1 MDLKDVY
8 ELLDKFDGSACCEM
22 ELNLNGMQLNLK
34 KYSSIAVP
42 SGLNNASGLNNV
54 VAGNTQ
60 TVVSGNIQAGLQ
72 GAGTQIQAEQGAVTQ
87 TQAEQVTDNE
97 SAGDAVEIKAP
108 LVEIKAPL
116 VGTFYQAPGPDEQP
130 YVKVGQQVKKGD
142 VVGIIEAM
150 KLMNEVVAP
159 QDGVILSID
168 ATDGNM
174 VQYGQVLFTMK

>member
-34 KYSSIAVP
+34 KYSSIAAP
-42 SGLNNASGLNNV
+42 SGLNNV

-60 TVVSGNIQAGLQ
+60 T
-72 GAGTQIQAEQGAVTQ
+72 
-87 TQAEQVTDNE
+87 QAEQVTDNA
-97 SAGDAVEIKAP
+97 SAGDA
-108 LVEIKAPL
+108 VEIKAPL
-116 VGTFYQAPGPDEQP
+116 VGTFYQAPGPDDQP

-168 ATDGNM
+168 STDGNM

>member
-42 SGLNNASGLNNV
+42 SGLNNASGLNYV
-54 VAGNTQ
+54 AAGNTQ

-72 GAGTQIQAEQGAVTQ
+72 GAGTQIQAEQSAVTQ
-87 TQAEQVTDNE
+87 TQAEQVTDNASYGE
-97 SAGDAVEIKAP
+97 T
-108 LVEIKAPL
+108 VEIKAPL
-116 VGTFYQAPGPDEQP
+116 VGTFYQAPGPDDQP
-130 YVKVGQQVKKGD
+130 YVKVGKQVKKGD

>member
-60 TVVSGNIQAGLQ
+60 T
-72 GAGTQIQAEQGAVTQ
+72 
-87 TQAEQVTDNE
+87 QAEQVTDNA
-97 SAGDAVEIKAP
+97 SAGDAIQ
-108 LVEIKAPL
+108 IKAPL

-174 VQYGQVLFTMK
+174 VQYGQVIFTMK

>member
-8 ELLDKFDGSACCEM
+8 ELLDKFDASACCEM
-22 ELNLNGMQLNLK
+22 VLNLNGTQLSLK

-60 TVVSGNIQAGLQ
+60 T
-72 GAGTQIQAEQGAVTQ
+72 
-87 TQAEQVTDNE
+87 QAEQVTDNE
-97 SAGDAVEIKAP
+97 SAGDA
-108 LVEIKAPL
+108 VEIKAPL

-174 VQYGQVLFTMK
+174 VQYGQVIFTMK

>member
-34 KYSSIAVP
+34 KYSNIAVP

-54 VAGNTQ
+54 VAGN
-60 TVVSGNIQAGLQ
+60 
-72 GAGTQIQAEQGAVTQ
+72 TQ

-159 QDGVILSID
+159 QDGIILSID

-174 VQYGQVLFTMK
+174 VQYGQVIFTMK

>member
-34 KYSSIAVP
+34 KYSSIAAP
-42 SGLNNASGLNNV
+42 SGLNNV

-60 TVVSGNIQAGLQ
+60 TVVSGINQSGLQ
-72 GAGTQIQAEQGAVTQ
+72 AAVTQ
-87 TQAEQVTDNE
+87 TQAEQVTDNASYGE
-97 SAGDAVEIKAP
+97 T
-108 LVEIKAPL
+108 VEIKAPL
-116 VGTFYQAPGPDEQP
+116 VGTFYQAPGPDDQP
-130 YVKVGQQVKKGD
+130 YVKVGKQVKKGD

>member
-1 MDLKDVY
+1 MV
-8 ELLDKFDGSACCEM
+8 
-22 ELNLNGMQLNLK
+22 LNLNGTQLSLK

-42 SGLNNASGLNNV
+42 SGLNNDSGLNNV

-60 TVVSGNIQAGLQ
+60 T
-72 GAGTQIQAEQGAVTQ
+72 
-87 TQAEQVTDNE
+87 QAEQVTDNA
-97 SAGDAVEIKAP
+97 SAGDAIQ
-108 LVEIKAPL
+108 IKAPL

-174 VQYGQVLFTMK
+174 VQYGQVIFTMK

>member
-34 KYSSIAVP
+34 KYSSIATP
-42 SGLNNASGLNNV
+42 SGLNNV
-54 VAGNTQ
+54 VAGN
-60 TVVSGNIQAGLQ
+60 
-72 GAGTQIQAEQGAVTQ
+72 TQ

-97 SAGDAVEIKAP
+97 SAGDDIQ
-108 LVEIKAPL
+108 IKAPL

-150 KLMNEVVAP
+150 KLMNEVVVP

>member
-34 KYSSIAVP
+34 KYSGIAAP
-42 SGLNNASGLNNV
+42 SGLNNV

-60 TVVSGNIQAGLQ
+60 TVVSGTNQSGLQ
-72 GAGTQIQAEQGAVTQ
+72 AAVTQ
-87 TQAEQVTDNE
+87 TQAEQVTDNAYDGE
-97 SAGDAVEIKAP
+97 AVEIKAP
-108 LVEIKAPL
+108 I
-116 VGTFYQAPGPDEQP
+116 VGTFYQAPGPDDQP

>member
-8 ELLDKFDGSACCEM
+8 ELLDKFDASACCEM
-22 ELNLNGMQLNLK
+22 VLNLNGTQLSLK

-42 SGLNNASGLNNV
+42 SGLNNDSGLNNV

-60 TVVSGNIQAGLQ
+60 T
-72 GAGTQIQAEQGAVTQ
+72 
-87 TQAEQVTDNE
+87 QAEQVTDNA
-97 SAGDAVEIKAP
+97 SAGDAIQ
-108 LVEIKAPL
+108 IKAPL

-159 QDGVILSID
+159 QDGIILSID

>member
-22 ELNLNGMQLNLK
+22 ELNLNGTQLSLK

-42 SGLNNASGLNNV
+42 SGLNNDSGLNNV

-60 TVVSGNIQAGLQ
+60 T
-72 GAGTQIQAEQGAVTQ
+72 
-87 TQAEQVTDNE
+87 QAEQVTDNA
-97 SAGDAVEIKAP
+97 SAGDAIQ
-108 LVEIKAPL
+108 IKAPL

-174 VQYGQVLFTMK
+174 VQYGQVIFTMK

>member
-34 KYSSIAVP
+34 KYSSIAAP
-42 SGLNNASGLNNV
+42 SGLNNV

-60 TVVSGNIQAGLQ
+60 TVVSGINQSGLQ
-72 GAGTQIQAEQGAVTQ
+72 AAVTQ
-87 TQAEQVTDNE
+87 TQAEQVTDNASDGE
-97 SAGDAVEIKAP
+97 T
-108 LVEIKAPL
+108 VEIKAPL

-174 VQYGQVLFTMK
+174 VQYGQVIFTMK

>member
-34 KYSSIAVP
+34 KYSSIATP
-42 SGLNNASGLNNV
+42 SGLNNV

-60 TVVSGNIQAGLQ
+60 TVVSGINQSGLQ
-72 GAGTQIQAEQGAVTQ
+72 AAVTQ

-108 LVEIKAPL
+108 LV
-116 VGTFYQAPGPDEQP
+116 GTFYQAPGPDDQP
-130 YVKVGQQVKKGD
+130 YVKVGKQVKKGD

-168 ATDGNM
+168 STDGNM

>member
-8 ELLDKFDGSACCEM
+8 ELLDKFDASACCEM

-34 KYSSIAVP
+34 KYSSIATP
-42 SGLNNASGLNNV
+42 SGLNNV
-54 VAGNTQ
+54 VAGN
-60 TVVSGNIQAGLQ
+60 
-72 GAGTQIQAEQGAVTQ
+72 TQ

-97 SAGDAVEIKAP
+97 SAGDA
-108 LVEIKAPL
+108 VEIKAPL

-174 VQYGQVLFTMK
+174 VQYGQVIFTMK

>member
-42 SGLNNASGLNNV
+42 SGLNNASGLNYV
-54 VAGNTQ
+54 AAGNTQ

-97 SAGDAVEIKAP
+97 SAGDA
-108 LVEIKAPL
+108 VEIKAPL

-168 ATDGNM
+168 STDGNM

>member
-34 KYSSIAVP
+34 KYSSIAAP
-42 SGLNNASGLNNV
+42 SGLNNV

-60 TVVSGNIQAGLQ
+60 T
-72 GAGTQIQAEQGAVTQ
+72 
-87 TQAEQVTDNE
+87 QAEQVTDNA
-97 SAGDAVEIKAP
+97 SAGDA
-108 LVEIKAPL
+108 VEIKAPL

>member
-8 ELLDKFDGSACCEM
+8 ELLDKFDASACCEM
-22 ELNLNGMQLNLK
+22 VLNLNGTQLSLK

-42 SGLNNASGLNNV
+42 SGLNNDSGLNNV

-60 TVVSGNIQAGLQ
+60 T
-72 GAGTQIQAEQGAVTQ
+72 
-87 TQAEQVTDNE
+87 QAEQVTDNASDGE
-97 SAGDAVEIKAP
+97 AVEIKAP
-108 LVEIKAPL
+108 
-116 VGTFYQAPGPDEQP
+116 PDEQP

>member
-22 ELNLNGMQLNLK
+22 ELNLNGMQLSLK
-34 KYSSIAVP
+34 KYSSIASP
-42 SGLNNASGLNNV
+42 SGLNY
-54 VAGNTQ
+54 VAAENTQ
-60 TVVSGNIQAGLQ
+60 TVVSGNIQAG
-72 GAGTQIQAEQGAVTQ
+72 TQ
-87 TQAEQVTDNE
+87 TQAEQVTDNA
-97 SAGDAVEIKAP
+97 SAGDA
-108 LVEIKAPL
+108 VEIKAPL

>member
-8 ELLDKFDGSACCEM
+8 ELLDKFDASACCEM
-22 ELNLNGMQLNLK
+22 ELNLNGTQLSLK

-42 SGLNNASGLNNV
+42 PGLNTDSGLNNV
-54 VAGNTQ
+54 VAGN
-60 TVVSGNIQAGLQ
+60 
-72 GAGTQIQAEQGAVTQ
+72 TQ

-97 SAGDAVEIKAP
+97 SAGDA
-108 LVEIKAPL
+108 VEIKAPL

-168 ATDGNM
+168 STDGNM

>member
-8 ELLDKFDGSACCEM
+8 ELLDKFDASACCEM

-34 KYSSIAVP
+34 KYSSIAAP
-42 SGLNNASGLNNV
+42 SGLNNV

-60 TVVSGNIQAGLQ
+60 TVVSGINQSGLQ
-72 GAGTQIQAEQGAVTQ
+72 TAVTQ
-87 TQAEQVTDNE
+87 TQAEQVTDNASDGE
-97 SAGDAVEIKAP
+97 T
-108 LVEIKAPL
+108 VEIKAPL
-116 VGTFYQAPGPDEQP
+116 VGTFYQAPGPDDQP

>member
-8 ELLDKFDGSACCEM
+8 ELLDKFDASACCEM
-22 ELNLNGMQLNLK
+22 VLNLNGTQLSLK

-60 TVVSGNIQAGLQ
+60 T
-72 GAGTQIQAEQGAVTQ
+72 
-87 TQAEQVTDNE
+87 QAEQVTDNA
-97 SAGDAVEIKAP
+97 SAGDA
-108 LVEIKAPL
+108 VEIKAPL
-116 VGTFYQAPGPDEQP
+116 VGTFYQAPGPDDQP

-168 ATDGNM
+168 VTDGNM

>member
-34 KYSSIAVP
+34 KYSGIAAP
-42 SGLNNASGLNNV
+42 SGLNNV

-87 TQAEQVTDNE
+87 TQAEQVTDNA
-97 SAGDAVEIKAP
+97 SAGDA
-108 LVEIKAPL
+108 VEIKAPL

>member
-42 SGLNNASGLNNV
+42 SGLNNV
-54 VAGNTQ
+54 VAGN
-60 TVVSGNIQAGLQ
+60 
-72 GAGTQIQAEQGAVTQ
+72 TQ
-87 TQAEQVTDNE
+87 TQAEQVTDNA
-97 SAGDAVEIKAP
+97 SAGDA
-108 LVEIKAPL
+108 VEIKAPL

-174 VQYGQVLFTMK
+174 VQ

>member
-8 ELLDKFDGSACCEM
+8 ELLDKFDASACCEM
-22 ELNLNGMQLNLK
+22 VLNLNGTQLSLK

-42 SGLNNASGLNNV
+42 SGLNNDSGLNNV

-60 TVVSGNIQAGLQ
+60 T
-72 GAGTQIQAEQGAVTQ
+72 QAEQG
-87 TQAEQVTDNE
+87 TDNE
-97 SAGDAVEIKAP
+97 SAGDA
-108 LVEIKAPL
+108 VEIKAPL

>member
-42 SGLNNASGLNNV
+42 SGLNNV
-54 VAGNTQ
+54 VAGN
-60 TVVSGNIQAGLQ
+60 
-72 GAGTQIQAEQGAVTQ
+72 TQ

-97 SAGDAVEIKAP
+97 SAGDA
-108 LVEIKAPL
+108 VEIKAPL

>member
-34 KYSSIAVP
+34 KYSNIAVP

-60 TVVSGNIQAGLQ
+60 T
-72 GAGTQIQAEQGAVTQ
+72 
-87 TQAEQVTDNE
+87 QAEQVTDNE
-97 SAGDAVEIKAP
+97 SAGDA
-108 LVEIKAPL
+108 VEIKAPL

-168 ATDGNM
+168 STDGNM

>member
-34 KYSSIAVP
+34 KYSSIAAP
-42 SGLNNASGLNNV
+42 SGLNNV

-60 TVVSGNIQAGLQ
+60 TVVSGINQSGLQ
-72 GAGTQIQAEQGAVTQ
+72 AAVTQ
-87 TQAEQVTDNE
+87 TQAEQVTDNASYGE
-97 SAGDAVEIKAP
+97 T
-108 LVEIKAPL
+108 VEIKAPL
-116 VGTFYQAPGPDEQP
+116 VGKFYQAPGPDDQP

>member
-34 KYSSIAVP
+34 KYSGIAAP
-42 SGLNNASGLNNV
+42 SGLNNV

-60 TVVSGNIQAGLQ
+60 TVVSGTNQSGLQ
-72 GAGTQIQAEQGAVTQ
+72 AAVTQ
-87 TQAEQVTDNE
+87 TQAEQVTDNASDGE
-97 SAGDAVEIKAP
+97 A
-108 LVEIKAPL
+108 VEIKAPL
-116 VGTFYQAPGPDEQP
+116 VGTFYQAPGPDDQP

>member
-34 KYSSIAVP
+34 KYSSIATP
-42 SGLNNASGLNNV
+42 SGLNNV

-60 TVVSGNIQAGLQ
+60 TVVSGINQSGLQ
-72 GAGTQIQAEQGAVTQ
+72 AAVTQ
-87 TQAEQVTDNE
+87 TQAEQVTDNASDGE
-97 SAGDAVEIKAP
+97 T
-108 LVEIKAPL
+108 VEIKAPL
-116 VGTFYQAPGPDEQP
+116 VGTFYQAPGPDDQP

>member
-8 ELLDKFDGSACCEM
+8 ELLDKFEGSACCEM

-34 KYSSIAVP
+34 KYSSIAAP
-42 SGLNNASGLNNV
+42 SGLNNV

-60 TVVSGNIQAGLQ
+60 TVVSGINQSGLQ
-72 GAGTQIQAEQGAVTQ
+72 AAVTQ
-87 TQAEQVTDNE
+87 TQAEQVTDNASDGE
-97 SAGDAVEIKAP
+97 T
-108 LVEIKAPL
+108 VEIKAPL

>member
-34 KYSSIAVP
+34 KYSSIAAP
-42 SGLNNASGLNNV
+42 SGLNNV

-60 TVVSGNIQAGLQ
+60 TVVSGTNQSGLQ
-72 GAGTQIQAEQGAVTQ
+72 AAVTQ
-87 TQAEQVTDNE
+87 TQAEQVTDNASDGE
-97 SAGDAVEIKAP
+97 A
-108 LVEIKAPL
+108 VEIKAPL

>member
-8 ELLDKFDGSACCEM
+8 ELLDKFDASACCEM
-22 ELNLNGMQLNLK
+22 VLNLNGTQLSLK

-60 TVVSGNIQAGLQ
+60 T
-72 GAGTQIQAEQGAVTQ
+72 
-87 TQAEQVTDNE
+87 QAEQVTDNE
-97 SAGDAVEIKAP
+97 SAGDA
-108 LVEIKAPL
+108 VEIKAPL

-130 YVKVGQQVKKGD
+130 YVKVGQQVKNGD

>member
-42 SGLNNASGLNNV
+42 SGLNNASGLNYV
-54 VAGNTQ
+54 AAGNTQ

-97 SAGDAVEIKAP
+97 SAGDA
-108 LVEIKAPL
+108 VEIKAPL

>member
-1 MDLKDVY
+1 
-8 ELLDKFDGSACCEM
+8 M

-34 KYSSIAVP
+34 KYSSIAAP
-42 SGLNNASGLNNV
+42 SGLNNV

-60 TVVSGNIQAGLQ
+60 T
-72 GAGTQIQAEQGAVTQ
+72 
-87 TQAEQVTDNE
+87 QAEQVTDNA
-97 SAGDAVEIKAP
+97 SAGDAAEIKAS
-108 LVEIKAPL
+108 L

-168 ATDGNM
+168 STDGNM

>member
-22 ELNLNGMQLNLK
+22 ELNLNGMQLSLK

-60 TVVSGNIQAGLQ
+60 T
-72 GAGTQIQAEQGAVTQ
+72 
-87 TQAEQVTDNE
+87 QAEQVTDNA
-97 SAGDAVEIKAP
+97 SAGDAIQ
-108 LVEIKAPL
+108 IKAPL

-174 VQYGQVLFTMK
+174 VQYGQVIFTMK

>member
-42 SGLNNASGLNNV
+42 SGLNNDSGLNNV

-60 TVVSGNIQAGLQ
+60 T
-72 GAGTQIQAEQGAVTQ
+72 
-87 TQAEQVTDNE
+87 QAEQVTDNA
-97 SAGDAVEIKAP
+97 SAGDAIQ
-108 LVEIKAPL
+108 IKAPL

>member
-34 KYSSIAVP
+34 KYSSIAAP
-42 SGLNNASGLNNV
+42 SGLNNVA
-54 VAGNTQ
+54 AGNTQ

-72 GAGTQIQAEQGAVTQ
+72 GAGTQ

-97 SAGDAVEIKAP
+97 SAGDAIQ
-108 LVEIKAPL
+108 IKAPL

>member
-8 ELLDKFDGSACCEM
+8 ELMDKFDGSACCEM
-22 ELNLNGMQLNLK
+22 ELNLNGTQLSLK

-87 TQAEQVTDNE
+87 TQAEQVTDNA
-97 SAGDAVEIKAP
+97 SAGDA
-108 LVEIKAPL
+108 VEIKAPL

>member
-22 ELNLNGMQLNLK
+22 ELNLNGMQLSLK
-34 KYSSIAVP
+34 KYSSIDVP
-42 SGLNNASGLNNV
+42 SGLNNASGLNY
-54 VAGNTQ
+54 VAAGSTQ

-72 GAGTQIQAEQGAVTQ
+72 GAGTQIQDEQGAATQ
-87 TQAEQVTDNE
+87 TQAEQVTDNA
-97 SAGDAVEIKAP
+97 SAGDAIQ
-108 LVEIKAPL
+108 IKAPL

-159 QDGVILSID
+159 QDGIILSID